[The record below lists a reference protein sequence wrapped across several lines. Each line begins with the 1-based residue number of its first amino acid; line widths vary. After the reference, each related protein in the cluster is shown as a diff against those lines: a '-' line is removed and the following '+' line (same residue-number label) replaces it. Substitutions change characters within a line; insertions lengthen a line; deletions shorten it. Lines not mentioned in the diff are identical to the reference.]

1 MAAYTTQA
9 RQKKKIGTKEA
20 VGKINNNQRKLKK
33 GARRGTRRRRRH
45 GRIAEVW
52 PEVQNNLCG
61 RHSPH
66 TPPRGS
72 KGPAAT
78 VSNPL
83 FFSASPHREQEA
95 SIGDEFHYDPAK
107 QAPTGVHRSAGRRD
121 QQASLRPTRRCQLA
135 EQRYSEEREREA
147 AFNCRDCR
155 FPHAA
160 LKRSHDAGAKRE
172 RFRVQRTHVF

>member
-1 MAAYTTQA
+1 MGELRRSGQKSKTTFA
-9 RQKKKIGTKEA
+9 DGTHRTHRPG
-20 VGKINNNQRKLKK
+20 VRK
-33 GARRGTRRRRRH
+33 A
-45 GRIAEVW
+45 
-52 PEVQNNLCG
+52 PQ
-61 RHSPH
+61 
-66 TPPRGS
+66 PRF
-72 KGPAAT
+72 PT
-78 VSNPL
+78 L
-83 FFSASPHREQEA
+83 FFFSASPHWEQEA

-172 RFRVQRTHVF
+172 RFRVRRTHVF